1 MSRSRSL
8 VVCSTVAT
16 VSVIRRE
23 ATTPSPG
30 SCPAE
35 ALMNLFTRN
44 SSAARAAGL
53 SGTSVTG
60 VDWAVGGRSRSS
72 ERPNNQFITTLS
84 ASS

>member
-1 MSRSRSL
+1 
-8 VVCSTVAT
+8 
-16 VSVIRRE
+16 
-23 ATTPSPG
+23 
-30 SCPAE
+30 
-35 ALMNLFTRN
+35 MNLFTRN